1 MLLSKSF
8 VPILKNNPSEAKIKS
23 HQLMLRVGMIKQASA
38 GIYSWLPL
46 GFKIM
51 KKIEEIVRQEQNKI
65 GAQEILMPTIQSSEI
80 WKESGR
86 YEDYGEEM
94 LRIKDR
100 QNREMLYGPTNE
112 EQVTEIFRSSL
123 KSYKSLPQLLYHIQ
137 WKFRDEIRPRFGIMR
152 GREFYMKDA
161 YSFDVSDEEA
171 FYSYNKFFLSYLRTF
186 KRLALT
192 AIPMAADTGPIGGNL
207 SHEFIILADT
217 GESKIFTDK
226 RIFDLNSNDTELEKN
241 SLQQMRKKYEQYY
254 SVTDEKFNKDE
265 FEKVVSEE
273 NRLITKGIEVGHIFY
288 FGDKYSKAMGA
299 SVDLPGGKKDFVK
312 MGSYGIGVSRLVGAI
327 IEAKFD
333 DKNEIM
339 KWPLSVA
346 PYDIALVPM
355 INKNDTSAL
364 DKAVNINK
372 ELIKNNIDAL
382 IDDTDENYSSKI
394 KKMNLI
400 GAPYQIIIGKKSEGD
415 LLEFKEIGEE
425 TQNLSLTK
433 IIEIIKNKKLKLIS
447 NLEKEITLRFLKAR
461 KNDGFLN
468 VISIF
473 SFIGISLGVAVLIIV
488 MSVMNGFRTELIN
501 KIVGFNSHLTIKSY
515 DQLIDKSKIESND
528 LKLISQYALFSNSG
542 EAIILKN
549 ETSKGIVLRGYQS
562 DDFSKLEIIKNKN
575 FKGNKINLEKNNIS
589 IGNELS
595 FSLNLKIGDEITI
608 LSPSGVQTIIGSMP
622 KQKTF
627 IVTSIFNSGLA
638 EFDNNIAL
646 INLSTLEDFF
656 GFKQEQ
662 RNLEIYLKNPK
673 NIEKQKFVFQKV
685 YDQEL
690 IYSWADMNSS
700 LFSALKVER
709 NVMFIILSLII
720 IVAAF
725 NIISGLTILVK
736 NKTKDIAILKSIGVL
751 NKSIVKIFF
760 LIGIIIGTSA
770 TIFGIFLGVTFS
782 LYVENL
788 RQFLSSTFNISL
800 FPEEI
805 YFLSKM
811 PSEINLNSI
820 LIISICSIFITIVVS
835 IFPALKAAK
844 LDPIKALKY
853 E

>member
-1 MLLSKSF
+1 MLISKSF
-8 VPILKNNPSEAKIKS
+8 IPILKNNPSEAKIKS
-23 HQLMLRVGMIKQASA
+23 HQLMLRVGMIKQSSA

-46 GFKIM
+46 GFKVM
-51 KKIEEIVRQEQNKI
+51 KKIEKIVRDEQNKI

-100 QNREMLYGPTNE
+100 QDREMLYGPTNE
-112 EQVTEIFRSSL
+112 ELVTDIFRSSL

-152 GREFYMKDA
+152 CREFFMKDA
-161 YSFDVSDEEA
+161 YSFDINDEEA
-171 FYSYNKFFLSYLRTF
+171 FFSYNKFFLSYLKTF
-186 KRLALT
+186 KRLNLT

-207 SHEFIILADT
+207 SHEFIILAET

-226 RIFDLNSNDTELEKN
+226 RIFELNSDGTKLEKK
-241 SLQQMRKKYEQYY
+241 SLEDLRKKYEQFY

-265 FEKVVSEE
+265 FEKMVLEE

-364 DKAVNINK
+364 DKAININK

-433 IIEIIKNKKLKLIS
+433 IIE
-447 NLEKEITLRFLKAR
+447 
-461 KNDGFLN
+461 
-468 VISIF
+468 
-473 SFIGISLGVAVLIIV
+473 
-488 MSVMNGFRTELIN
+488 
-501 KIVGFNSHLTIKSY
+501 TIK
-515 DQLIDKSKIESND
+515 
-528 LKLISQYALFSNSG
+528 
-542 EAIILKN
+542 
-549 ETSKGIVLRGYQS
+549 
-562 DDFSKLEIIKNKN
+562 
-575 FKGNKINLEKNNIS
+575 
-589 IGNELS
+589 
-595 FSLNLKIGDEITI
+595 
-608 LSPSGVQTIIGSMP
+608 
-622 KQKTF
+622 KQK
-627 IVTSIFNSGLA
+627 N
-638 EFDNNIAL
+638 
-646 INLSTLEDFF
+646 
-656 GFKQEQ
+656 
-662 RNLEIYLKNPK
+662 
-673 NIEKQKFVFQKV
+673 
-685 YDQEL
+685 
-690 IYSWADMNSS
+690 
-700 LFSALKVER
+700 
-709 NVMFIILSLII
+709 
-720 IVAAF
+720 
-725 NIISGLTILVK
+725 
-736 NKTKDIAILKSIGVL
+736 
-751 NKSIVKIFF
+751 
-760 LIGIIIGTSA
+760 
-770 TIFGIFLGVTFS
+770 
-782 LYVENL
+782 
-788 RQFLSSTFNISL
+788 
-800 FPEEI
+800 
-805 YFLSKM
+805 
-811 PSEINLNSI
+811 
-820 LIISICSIFITIVVS
+820 
-835 IFPALKAAK
+835 
-844 LDPIKALKY
+844 
-853 E
+853 